1 MSQSVA
7 WQSEK
12 STIDRFNA
20 SSRTGLIN
28 LARSVAPGLLE
39 RWAFQRFMSPRRRE
53 LPAKDGALLASAR
66 AFDAALPEGGR
77 VAAWSWGEG
86 PAVLLVHGWEGRAT
100 QLGGFVEPLVSR
112 GFSVVA
118 FDAPAH
124 GESTGAQ
131 SSLRRFAE
139 ATRAVAARV
148 GPIEGMIGHSLGG
161 LAVLLALRSG
171 VLASSA
177 VLIAPPSPYAH
188 FIAFGRYLGLAPDEL
203 SRVKARVEREV
214 RLPFSQVE
222 GSALAAGLL
231 TAGLVIHDRNDRE
244 ASFDVGSSTAAAW
257 PDAILHPTEALG
269 HRRIV
274 RDPKVIETAVSFV
287 ARHRLERAESPD
299 LRRWLDHHAARF
311 EQALSA

>member
-7 WQSEK
+7 LPVEK
-12 STIDRFNA
+12 STIDRFNELGRA
-20 SSRTGLIN
+20 GLIS

-53 LPAKDGALLASAR
+53 LTAYDPPLLASAR
-66 AFDAALPEGGR
+66 TFDAPLPEGGR

-86 PAVLLVHGWEGRAT
+86 PAVLLVHGWEGRAM
-100 QLGGFVEPLVSR
+100 QLGAFVEPLVSR

-124 GESTGAQ
+124 GASPGTQ
-131 SSLRRFAE
+131 SSLRKFAE

-161 LAVLLALRSG
+161 LAVLLALRTG
-171 VLASSA
+171 VLAPSA

-188 FIAFGRYLGLAPDEL
+188 FNAFGRYLGLTPDEL
-203 SRVKARVEREV
+203 ARVAERIEHEV
-214 RLPFSQVE
+214 RLPFSEVE
-222 GSALAAGLL
+222 GSALAAGLS

-257 PDAILHPTEALG
+257 PDAVFHPTEALG

-274 RDPKVIETAVSFV
+274 RDPDVVATAVSFV

-299 LRRWLDHHAARF
+299 LRRWLDHHAARL
-311 EQALSA
+311 EQALVA